1 LIFGAAVHQF
11 IISHNIQ
18 QEKLFVACIFEN
30 MAVEQD
36 TASVC
41 KMLRQRQKE
50 MFAQKEE
57 HLVRR
62 KSA

>member
-1 LIFGAAVHQF
+1 LFFGAAHQF
-11 IISHNIQ
+11 TIISHKIQ
-18 QEKLFVACIFEN
+18 QERLFVACIFEN

-62 KSA
+62 ESA